1 MARPAFGGRR
11 ALSRIGQ
18 LAAFAGVVML
28 VAGFLAFLGGASGPV
43 LDAGARTLIDGAGA
57 TGSVVRVQ
65 TRLADDAEDQDAAVQ
80 QAITT
85 SLGEL
90 PASIQRSVVAESAP
104 AAIDGAPVQVQGLT
118 DPGLPDAAR
127 LVQGEWPSG
136 AEEGALQESAAGS
149 LGVGVGDEIVVG
161 DIPVTIVGIWA
172 ALDPG
177 EARWFGDPAVGSG
190 ADADAA
196 GPLLVDESVL
206 APLDERPFVRWTVVP
221 ERSAIELSN
230 LGDWGEALVRL
241 TAELRRIPATN
252 SALEAIGSLPGTLE
266 RTARSTSIAAGIMGL
281 SLVLLIVA
289 GGVVIALVARAIAA
303 GRRVEF
309 ALLRARGASKRA
321 LTGAAA
327 REATVA
333 AVLGGALGAGAALV
347 LLLLGVPVPL
357 PAGAETAVPLL
368 VGGIA
373 AIVVV
378 IAVLLAT
385 IVTVVELRAPVTGRA
400 ESGRA
405 ALIASLGPLIL
416 AAVAAGLTVAQF
428 VALGSPIVVRND
440 GTVFTDPLALAAPM
454 ALLVASAL
462 AAPVVVGPLSL
473 IGERLARAGRGI
485 LPVLPLRQLARRARS
500 VAAGVLVIA
509 LAVGAAVL
517 VGAFRLAADDGAA
530 HAERAATGSDLRIRY
545 AVRSTV
551 GPGFAAASALDV
563 AGVAGVD
570 GAFAVLGPTASIG
583 PDPVPLVAGDPARL
597 AGVAGADP
605 LLATMVGELEGARAA
620 RPLPDGS
627 RELTMTFE
635 LTPFGQM
642 PEGTDLDL
650 AVWLC
655 DADGS
660 ALFQSLGTVAADVAG
675 PVTVTAPLPP
685 GATGI
690 LALAFSPPTLPE
702 FVSVAVHLDELS
714 TDSGDVGW
722 DGLADAEFTEPGRM
736 LPPGGDEE
744 LPVVI
749 TRALSER
756 INAPVGT
763 PLGIRLGGLPAQLPL
778 RVAGVLDDLPG
789 IAGPLGVLVDLQ
801 SVESAALAIGGAV
814 PAADQLWL
822 SAGDPDAA
830 VAGLRASLD
839 VRAAIVTPSTV
850 STRPVVE
857 PATALFATGA
867 AATLLLAVLGFA
879 AVAASIGRQ
888 RVVEMT
894 PLRSLG
900 LTPARVRRA
909 RAIELVA
916 SAALAILLGAA
927 GGILTA
933 WVVVPGLVAVAT

>member
-1 MARPAFGGRR
+1 VARPAFGGRR

-18 LAAFAGVVML
+18 LLAFAGVVML
-28 VAGFLAFLGGASGPV
+28 VAGFLGLLAGASGPV

-85 SLGEL
+85 SLGGL
-90 PASIQRSVVAESAP
+90 PASIQRTVVAESAP
-104 AAIDGAPVQVQGLT
+104 GTIDGEPVQVQGLT

-127 LVQGEWPSG
+127 IVEGEWPSG
-136 AEEGALQESAAGS
+136 TDEGALQEAAASS
-149 LGVGVGDEIVVG
+149 LGVSVGDEIVVG
-161 DIPVTIVGIWA
+161 DTQVTIVGIWVA
-172 ALDPG
+172 RDPG

-190 ADADAA
+190 VDADAV

-206 APLDERPFVRWTVVP
+206 APLGERPFVRWTVVP
-221 ERSAIELSN
+221 ERSAMERSN

-241 TAELRRIPATN
+241 TAELRRIPSTN
-252 SALEAIGSLPGTLE
+252 SALEAIGSLSGTLE

-281 SLVLLIVA
+281 PLVLLIVA
-289 GGVVIALVARAIAA
+289 GGVVITLVARAIAA

-309 ALLRARGASKRA
+309 ALLRARGASMRS

-327 REATVA
+327 REAFVA
-333 AVLGGALGAGAALV
+333 SLIGGALGAGAAV
-347 LLLLGVPVPL
+347 GALLLGIPVLL
-357 PAGAETAVPLL
+357 PASAQTVVPLL

-378 IAVLLAT
+378 LAVVLAT
-385 IVTVVELRAPVTGRA
+385 IVTVVELRAPVSGRA

-416 AAVAAGLTVAQF
+416 AVVVAGFTVAQF
-428 VALGSPIVVRND
+428 VALGSPIVVRGD

-454 ALLVASAL
+454 ALLVAVAL

-473 IGERLARAGRGI
+473 VGERFARAGRGI
-485 LPVLPLRQLARRARS
+485 LPVLPLRQLSRRARS

-517 VGAFRLAADDGAA
+517 VGAIRFAADAGAE
-530 HAERAATGSDLRIRY
+530 HAERAATGSDLRVKY

-551 GPGFAAASALDV
+551 GPGFSAASALSVADV
-563 AGVAGVD
+563 SGID
-570 GAFAVLGPTASIG
+570 SAFAVLGPTASIG
-583 PDPVPLVAGDPARL
+583 PDAVPLVASDPARL
-597 AGVAGADP
+597 AEVTGADP
-605 LLATMVGELEGARAA
+605 LLATMVDELESSR
-620 RPLPDGS
+620 RVQSLPEGS
-627 RELTMTFE
+627 RELTMTVD
-635 LTPFGQM
+635 LTPLGDL
-642 PEGTDLDL
+642 PEDTELEL
-650 AVWLC
+650 IAWLC

-660 ALFQSLGTVAADVAG
+660 ALYQSLGSVPADVAG

-690 LALAFSPPTLPE
+690 LALGFSPPTLPE
-702 FVSVAVHLDELS
+702 FVSIGVHLDELT
-714 TDSGDVGW
+714 TDAGDVGW
-722 DGLADAEFTEPGRM
+722 AGQADAEITEPARI
-736 LPPGGDEE
+736 LPPRADEL

-749 TRALSER
+749 TRELSER
-756 INAPVGT
+756 ISAPVGT
-763 PLGIRLGGLPAQLPL
+763 PLGIRLAGLPAQLPL
-778 RVAGVLDDLPG
+778 RVAGVVEDLPG
-789 IAGPLGVLVDLQ
+789 IAGPLGVVVDLQ
-801 SVESAALAIGGAV
+801 SLESAALSIGGAV

-822 SAGDPDAA
+822 SAEDPDAA

-839 VRAAIVTPSTV
+839 MRADIITPSTV

-857 PATALFATGA
+857 PATLLFATGA
-867 AATLLLAVLGFA
+867 AATLVLAVLGFA

-888 RVVEMT
+888 RVVELT

-900 LTPARVRRA
+900 LTAARVRRA

-916 SAALAILLGAA
+916 SAVLAILVGAA
-927 GGILTA
+927 GGTLTA
-933 WVVVPGLVAVAT
+933 WIVVPSLVAVAT